1 MPALFLRCFYKSR
14 VRWNRKRDVTELV
27 MNILLSKIRS
37 GMPVYD
43 QSQKQI
49 GVVDYV
55 QFGDEDPL
63 KPRKRVTHEYGM
75 NNGEWLIESESENV
89 DDVFAPDEL
98 PDILRERL
106 LLYGFVRIDAPGLQN
121 ADRYVFPNQIH
132 SVEGNRVTL
141 KLSKAELVQR
151 P

>member
-1 MPALFLRCFYKSR
+1 
-14 VRWNRKRDVTELV
+14 
-27 MNILLSKIRS
+27 MNNLLSKIRR

-43 QSQKQI
+43 QTQKQI

-63 KPRKRVTHEYGM
+63 KPRKRMTPAYGTD
-75 NNGEWLIESESENV
+75 NGEWLMETEGVE
-89 DDVFAPDEL
+89 DVFAPDDL

-106 LLYGFVRIDAPGLQN
+106 LLYGFVRIDAPGLAN
-121 ADRYVFPNQIH
+121 ADRYILPNQIH
-132 SVEGNRVTL
+132 AVEGQNVIL
-141 KLSKAELVQR
+141 KVSKEELTQR

>member
-1 MPALFLRCFYKSR
+1 
-14 VRWNRKRDVTELV
+14 
-27 MNILLSKIRS
+27 MNILLSKIRR

-63 KPRKRVTHEYGM
+63 KPRKRAATSYGVDSS
-75 NNGEWLIESESENV
+75 EWLLESESTE
-89 DDVFAPDEL
+89 DVFASDDL
-98 PDILRERL
+98 SDLLREKL

-121 ADRYVFPNQIH
+121 AERYVLPNQIH
-132 SVEGNRVTL
+132 SVERHSVIL
-141 KLSKAELVQR
+141 KISKEELVQR
-151 P
+151 PN

>member
-1 MPALFLRCFYKSR
+1 
-14 VRWNRKRDVTELV
+14 
-27 MNILLSKIRS
+27 MNNLLSKIRR

-63 KPRKRVTHEYGM
+63 KPRKRTTHEYGID
-75 NNGEWLIESESENV
+75 NGQWMMETENENEI
-89 DDVFAPDEL
+89 DVFAPDDI
-98 PDILRERL
+98 PDILRERF
-106 LLYGFVRIDAPGLQN
+106 LLYGFVRLDAPGLN
-121 ADRYVFPNQIH
+121 NEERYIFPNQIH
-132 SVEGNRVTL
+132 SVEGQHVIL
-141 KLSKAELVQR
+141 KVSKEELVQR